1 MHRLISFLPTL
12 LLSVLLAA
20 PAQAEILTGKVVRIL
35 DGDTIEVLQGKTTHR
50 VRFAGIDAPES
61 NQPFGTKAKR
71 ALSAVVGGESVR
83 VDWHKRDRYDR
94 LVGKVT
100 LDGAD
105 VNLSLVENGLAWW
118 YREYSG
124 EQSARDRH
132 LYEAAER
139 RARQARRGLWAD
151 PDPVAPWDWRD
162 GKRTSSAPRTGECPC
177 DSGRRCTGPRG
188 GIYCTRENGSKSYFP
203 RD

>member
-50 VRFAGIDAPES
+50 VRLAGIDAPES
-61 NQPFGTKAKR
+61 SQPFGTMVLRRPPFGTKAKR

-105 VNLSLVENGLAWW
+105 VNLSLVESGLAWW

-162 GKRTSSAPRTGECPC
+162 GKRTSSAP
-177 DSGRRCTGPRG
+177 
-188 GIYCTRENGSKSYFP
+188 
-203 RD
+203 